1 MKVPWTRIPPR
12 PGLDGVNEDGNLP
25 YGRALQRETYK
36 VLYL

>member
-25 YGRALQRETYK
+25 FNGRELQRERER
-36 VLYL
+36 LSE